1 MKYICHLLPAIFL
14 ATVPGCEIHDEQTVS
29 VKHKAAVYLKYHYD
43 NGETATLR
51 DIRSMRLFIYDNEG
65 RLYRDTLLPLHTVLG
80 DGPVMQTYLSRGR
93 YTFVSWA
100 NISDSTVVRQPDLNR
115 ASLGLHTS
123 GADNLLYGRFETPVV
138 KGDSLRFDIDLF
150 KSVFKINV
158 LITGLEKTPHPES
171 HYFGIY
177 NREALDFFDR
187 PSGDLKRYRPELTY
201 DRGRLSGSFYTPYF
215 TGDDDFTI
223 GVYCDHP
230 QSQYTRLC
238 ETTIRNFADIVDE
251 AIGHDV
257 EINVEITVRDTG
269 VSITVSDWDG
279 VIVQDEQLGH

>member
-80 DGPVMQTYLSRGR
+80 DGPVMQTYLSRGK

-123 GADNLLYGRFETPVV
+123 GADNLLYGRF
-138 KGDSLRFDIDLF
+138 R
-150 KSVFKINV
+150 N
-158 LITGLEKTPHPES
+158 
-171 HYFGIY
+171 
-177 NREALDFFDR
+177 A
-187 PSGDLKRYRPELTY
+187 
-201 DRGRLSGSFYTPYF
+201 GRQG
-215 TGDDDFTI
+215 
-223 GVYCDHP
+223 
-230 QSQYTRLC
+230 
-238 ETTIRNFADIVDE
+238 EIRSAS
-251 AIGHDV
+251 
-257 EINVEITVRDTG
+257 TSTCSSPCSRST
-269 VSITVSDWDG
+269 SS
-279 VIVQDEQLGH
+279 